1 LSLSGGGVGG
11 TAVVSLVRCSWSGE
25 FFLVDATRRLAY
37 DRLLRKT
44 IATTHNEQGDNES
57 SGEEV
62 EEVEV
67 E

>member
-1 LSLSGGGVGG
+1 
-11 TAVVSLVRCSWSGE
+11 VVSLVRCSWSGE